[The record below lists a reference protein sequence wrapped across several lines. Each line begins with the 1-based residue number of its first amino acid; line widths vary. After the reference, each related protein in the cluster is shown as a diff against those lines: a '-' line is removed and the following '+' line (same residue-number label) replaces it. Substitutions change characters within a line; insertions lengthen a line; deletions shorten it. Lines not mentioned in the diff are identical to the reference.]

1 MNDSI
6 EDARLLRIQTEAA
19 IMKLLN
25 IFADQTGLIV
35 GGIETGSV
43 KSDNGKI
50 MGYTV
55 RVNVNL

>member
-35 GGIETGSV
+35 SGIETDSV

-55 RVNVNL
+55 RVNVGL